1 MAAPGSMA
9 RRSIRR
15 VLILS
20 CALAP
25 GMCHLSAQLPGRG
38 LAVVVGIN
46 QYQDTAHWPALRL
59 AENDARD
66 LATALQSHGFQV
78 TLLTGAQSTKHNI
91 LQALYSLSRD
101 LQPDDHIVFFF
112 AGHGFGETP
121 SNGKPRRGY
130 IVPYD
135 GADYASY
142 ISSSEL
148 EDISENLDAAH
159 HQLFLI
165 DSCYAGLI
173 HTRAANPDEPSDPK
187 YIQNLNERNSRE
199 VLAASGQ
206 DQETPDS
213 GFDGRDS
220 YFVNALLEA
229 LSGQADYNH
238 DGYITFSEL
247 QTYVVTRA
255 SNRYSTPA
263 YGAFP
268 GSGGGE
274 FIFLS
279 PHSPARTD
287 SATMPDQPRSITPS
301 EAPPVSPVVAAPA
314 AESKDD
320 TFWQVFDDGLLARG
334 VGRIHGHVIS
344 PSGAPQTNGTITLSW
359 GEIQRAAFP
368 LSSNG
373 QYAGEAPPGMFTLTF
388 RSNQLVDRM
397 EAVEIKAGY
406 GIRIDVDMSRPGFV
420 PPAAVQNTNP
430 RPSPP
435 VSAPQTS
442 PSQSSGSVI
451 RQIGTITSIRDGA
464 ITLKLD
470 SGPSRTFLIN
480 SDTRIRLVDP
490 SAKSAAEGIAV
501 SASELAVGDRT
512 SVASMPTPDNT
523 TLLAVFLTIMKRDQI
538 IQKQQADI
546 KDWQRNGVAGR
557 VQAIQPFYRTIMLA
571 NCAGPGKVI
580 TNITVTLDAV
590 IRRYPDSSLYFADA
604 ASARFDQ
611 IKVGDILRAR
621 GTQSPGMMTAKEI
634 VFGKYPATDPP
645 DIVPCK

>member
-1 MAAPGSMA
+1 MAALCSTAHRLIG
-9 RRSIRR
+9 RF
-15 VLILS
+15 LILI

-25 GMCHLSAQLPGRG
+25 GLCRLSAQLPGRG

-46 QYQDTAHWPALRL
+46 QYQQSAHWPTLKL

-66 LATALQSHGFQV
+66 LAAALESHGFEV

-91 LQALYSLSRD
+91 LQALYSFSRG

-187 YIQNLNERNSRE
+187 YIQNLNERDSRE

-229 LSGQADYNH
+229 LSGQADYNR

-247 QTYVVTRA
+247 ETYVVTRA

-274 FIFLS
+274 FIFNS
-279 PHSPARTD
+279 PHGRL
-287 SATMPDQPRSITPS
+287 
-301 EAPPVSPVVAAPA
+301 APA
-314 AESKDD
+314 ADVPKGDIPIPRHEADQPPAPVSKPFAPS
-320 TFWQVFDDGLLARG
+320 TVASSPASSSEVNFWGVYDAALSARG
-334 VGRIHGHVIS
+334 AGKIRGHVTS
-344 PSGAPQTNGTITLSW
+344 PSGAPQTSGTMTLSW
-359 GEIQRAAFP
+359 FGTDRVSFP
-368 LSSNG
+368 IGTNG
-373 QYAGEAPPGMFTLTF
+373 DYSGEAPAGTYNLIF
-388 RSNQLVDRM
+388 RQADTPRDMQVDHIDSIQ
-397 EAVEIKAGY
+397 IKAGY
-406 GIRIDVDMSRPGFV
+406 VTTIDDDRSHNWLLNGLLPEERDRVL
-420 PPAAVQNTNP
+420 
-430 RPSPP
+430 P
-435 VSAPQTS
+435 V
-442 PSQSSGSVI
+442 
-451 RQIGTITSIRDGA
+451 
-464 ITLKLD
+464 L
-470 SGPSRTFLIN
+470 
-480 SDTRIRLVDP
+480 
-490 SAKSAAEGIAV
+490 
-501 SASELAVGDRT
+501 
-512 SVASMPTPDNT
+512 
-523 TLLAVFLTIMKRDQI
+523 
-538 IQKQQADI
+538 KQQQHDRE
-546 KDWQRNGVAGR
+546 DWERSGVAGR
-557 VQAIQPFYRTIMLA
+557 VQAIGYDNRILSLA
-571 NCAGPGKVI
+571 NCAGSPKP
-580 TNITVTLDAV
+580 TTLIALASGADV
-590 IRRYPDSSLYFADA
+590 RRYSDTSPRLADA
-604 ASARFDQ
+604 TSAHFDQ
-611 IKVGDILRAR
+611 INVGDILLAR
-621 GTQSPGMMTAKEI
+621 GSSTGPGQMAASEI
-634 VFGKYPATDPP
+634 IYGPYPGADLP
-645 DIVPCK
+645 DIVTCK